1 MPVGGTRL
9 RPVRTLG
16 READPARHPST
27 RTEED
32 EEDDEGPGVPLG
44 LEQLVAPQLPQ
55 HLLACGAQL
64 LLQARP

>member
-1 MPVGGTRL
+1 MAVTAAAAAA
-9 RPVRTLG
+9 VD
-16 READPARHPST
+16 EDEQQQEQHDA
-27 RTEED
+27 EED